1 MWEITELI
9 QLCTT
14 LTQLYLL
21 IYLVSSTISR
31 NKVAIIEKKNCAL
44 LLIEKNIMN
53 KFWIKYQLFVSIN
66 DPLLI
71 AWIMWSNTQLSFT
84 LTRNT
89 QLSFTLTRNTWIF
102 LVSQIPFHNI
112 GEYVILGTLA
122 HQVVV
127 TLLLND
133 IQISWMMKLF

>member
-31 NKVAIIEKKNCAL
+31 NKVAIIEKKNCVL

-71 AWIMWSNTQLSFT
+71 AWIMWS
-84 LTRNT
+84 NT

>member
-31 NKVAIIEKKNCAL
+31 NKVAIIEKKNCIL

-71 AWIMWSNTQLSFT
+71 AWIMWS
-84 LTRNT
+84 NT

>member
-31 NKVAIIEKKNCAL
+31 NKVAIIEKKNCIL

-53 KFWIKYQLFVSIN
+53 QFWIKYQLFVSIN

-71 AWIMWSNTQLSFT
+71 AWIMWS
-84 LTRNT
+84 NT

>member
-31 NKVAIIEKKNCAL
+31 NKVAIIEKKNCIL

-53 KFWIKYQLFVSIN
+53 QFWIKYQLFVSIN
-66 DPLLI
+66 ESCEVTHNCHLHSHVTHNCHLHSHVTHEFFLL
-71 AWIMWSNTQLSFT
+71 AK
-84 LTRNT
+84 
-89 QLSFTLTRNTWIF
+89 
-102 LVSQIPFHNI
+102 FHFI
-112 GEYVILGTLA
+112 I
-122 HQVVV
+122 
-127 TLLLND
+127 
-133 IQISWMMKLF
+133 

>member
-31 NKVAIIEKKNCAL
+31 NKVAIIEKKNCIL

-53 KFWIKYQLFVSIN
+53 QFWIKYQLFVSIN

-71 AWIMWSNTQLSFT
+71 AWIMWS
-84 LTRNT
+84 NT

-127 TLLLND
+127 TLFLND

>member
-31 NKVAIIEKKNCAL
+31 NKVAIIEKKNCVL

-89 QLSFTLTRNTWIF
+89 WIF

-127 TLLLND
+127 TLFLND